1 MILIG
6 SRYFFGKYRDF
17 HSHDTDYIDIIDTN
31 EFSEKRTIRGQG
43 KDYFIL
49 KKKPKECLI
58 QDALKSEL
66 PMVVGKFLVPE
77 FNQLIGFTIDD
88 LPRMLPLI
96 EKLDEKHEYE
106 KIIYNYYLENK
117 SFTLT
122 EEQRLE
128 AYQSYRK
135 SRGLK

>member
-77 FNQLIGFTIDD
+77 FNKLIGFTIVD
-88 LPRMLPLI
+88 LPKLLPQF
-96 EKLDEKHEYE
+96 EKLDEKHQYE
-106 KIIYNYYLENK
+106 KIIYDAYIENN

-122 EEQRLE
+122 DEQRDA
-128 AYQSYRK
+128 AYASYKETRK
-135 SRGLK
+135 